1 MTERIIG
8 IMSAMPE
15 EILGVEQL
23 LDGIQEHE
31 SGMRTYYTGKIN
43 GIKTVVVFS
52 RWGKVAAATTVA
64 TLILKFNIT
73 ELIFTGVAGGISP
86 DLNIGDIVI
95 GTRFIQHD
103 MDARPIIAQ
112 YELPLHN
119 IVYLETSLERNL
131 MAANAVNYL
140 LQNKHLHEVI
150 SQEELD
156 KFGIHAPK
164 VLSGTIASGDK
175 FFSINEEK
183 LRLQE
188 NLPDV
193 LCVEMEGAAVAQ
205 VCYEYNIP
213 YTIVRAISDT
223 ADERAAIDF
232 PSFIAH
238 ISSKYSVE
246 IVKNMFRQISEID

>member
-1 MTERIIG
+1 MNERVIG

-23 LDGIQEHE
+23 LEDLQEHE

-64 TLILKFNIT
+64 TLILKFGIT
-73 ELIFTGVAGGISP
+73 ELIFTGVAGGINP
-86 DLNIGDIVI
+86 DLRIGDIVI

-119 IVYLETSLERNL
+119 IVYLESSADRNEI
-131 MAANAVNYL
+131 ATNAVNYL
-140 LQNKHLHEVI
+140 LDNKHLHEVI

-156 KFGIHAPK
+156 KFEIQVPK
-164 VLSGTIASGDK
+164 LLLGTIASGDK
-175 FFSINEEK
+175 FFSVNEDK
-183 LRLQE
+183 QRLQE
-188 NLPDV
+188 NLPSV

-205 VCYEYNIP
+205 VCYEYSIP
-213 YTIVRAISDT
+213 YTILRTISDT
-223 ADERAAIDF
+223 ADEKSAIDF
-232 PSFIAH
+232 PSFISNV
-238 ISSKYSVE
+238 SSKYSVE
-246 IVKNMFRQISEID
+246 IVKNIFRQISNRN